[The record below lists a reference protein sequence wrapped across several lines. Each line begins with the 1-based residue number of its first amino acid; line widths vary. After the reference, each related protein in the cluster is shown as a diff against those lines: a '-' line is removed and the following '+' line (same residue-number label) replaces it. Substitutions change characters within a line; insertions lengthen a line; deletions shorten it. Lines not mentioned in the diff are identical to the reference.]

1 MDNEQLKKFQKLEL
15 IILNK
20 DRSIDDAN
28 LREIY
33 NKRVKI
39 VHSANDTML
48 TPYTII
54 FILTVKTNILL
65 DKFGIE
71 FKNTIVSLIE
81 DHSESNLII
90 AMELIYNKIF
100 NNESTS

>member
-15 IILNK
+15 IIFIE

-39 VHSANDTML
+39 VHSNNDTML
-48 TPYTII
+48 TPYSII
-54 FILTVKTNILL
+54 FTLTVKTNILL

-71 FKNTIVSLIE
+71 FKNTIISLIE